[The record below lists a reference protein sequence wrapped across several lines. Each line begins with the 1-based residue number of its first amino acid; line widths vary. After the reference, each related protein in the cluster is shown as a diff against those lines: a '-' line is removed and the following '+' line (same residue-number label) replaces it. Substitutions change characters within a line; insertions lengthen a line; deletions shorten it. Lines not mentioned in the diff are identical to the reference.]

1 MQTQKITLDFCQN
14 DYKTITVKQYDK
26 DSRNLIITCT
36 DNGNVYKLDSSILQ
50 CNVKMTTPNNRTLLK
65 PATINEDGTVFI
77 VFDED
82 MVYEGGTG
90 KFELQVLNQSSK
102 KSISTMPSNVIIVS
116 SVYPDDAVISSEE
129 FSTLTEALLS
139 IDDAVKKA
147 EESTEL
153 INNTVASIEGLENN
167 IKEAEELRMNAESV
181 REANE
186 TNRQSTMSSI
196 ISNHEEIVEAE
207 ILRIQNE
214 IERQTSEESRK
225 TAELERQSDTAAAIA
240 NAEETTAR
248 LDEAIKKCENASN
261 EHAISAAQSAQN
273 ASASEENANVYAA
286 SASESEEMAT
296 QKAAESLDSANSAKA
311 SASTANT
318 HATMASTKASEAST
332 SANIASIKADNASSS
347 AVLAESYAKGGT
359 GTRENEDV
367 DNAKYYK
374 EQAEQISQGLGGA
387 LLPMGTIPFSK
398 LPEQTKMSG
407 YMYNISDDFT
417 TDETF
422 KDGSGYTYSAGT
434 NVYYTADGYWDCIA
448 GTQVVGV
455 KGSAESSYRKGNINI
470 TAENIGLG
478 KVDNTSDAEKPISE
492 PQQRA
497 FDLMLEKTGDSQNN
511 IVTFTS
517 DDSITPTGWAD
528 ITTVESGETH
538 TSLFRKFSLAVKNL
552 RYLYK
557 KLGTTDI
564 STIGDGTVTGAISN
578 INSNLS
584 NVLYIESFDS
594 TTGTLVTKS
603 ADYTG

>member
-50 CNVKMTTPNNRTLLK
+50 CNVKMITPNNRTLLK
-65 PATINEDGTVFI
+65 PATINEDGTAFI

-129 FSTLTEALLS
+129 FSALTEALLS

-153 INNTVASIEGLENN
+153 INNTVASIEGLEND

-196 ISNHEEIVEAE
+196 ISNNEEIVEAE

-214 IERQTSEESRK
+214 IERQTSEENRK

-273 ASASEENANVYAA
+273 ASASEENANVYAT
-286 SASESEEMAT
+286 SASESEEIAT

-311 SASTANT
+311 SANTANT

-332 SANIASIKADNASSS
+332 SANIASIKADNASYS

-359 GTRENEDV
+359 GTRENENV

-374 EQAEQISQGLGGA
+374 EQAEQISQGLSGA
-387 LLPMGTIPFSK
+387 LIPMGTVPFSK
-398 LPEQTKMSG
+398 LPEQTKMPG

-528 ITTVESGETH
+528 ITTVGSGETH

-564 STIGDGTVTGAISN
+564 STIGDGTVTGALEN
-578 INSNLS
+578 A
-584 NVLYIESFDS
+584 LYIESFDS

-603 ADYTG
+603 SDYTG